1 METIENFFF
10 ILILSGL
17 CFMLLQTRLLIQ
29 TETNKKPIW
38 DFFLSFFLK
47 QKWVRV
53 KNMKKDQPGPLALFK
68 FYCITLSINQKVHS
82 PSQVS
87 LKCGSAYPGQTL
99 PKAQWIRGLSS
110 AYQRNLLA
118 PKVLL
123 DYLRLR
129 SISGLFSSFRA
140 NVGWMDGWDWDGY
153 HRSSLHT
160 FSANNPTR
168 KES

>member
-1 METIENFFF
+1 MNDFIMTVMTMETIENFFF

-29 TETNKKPIW
+29 METSKKPIW

-82 PSQVS
+82 PSQVKS
-87 LKCGSAYPGQTL
+87 EMWVCLSRSNIAKGTMDPRVEFGL
-99 PKAQWIRGLSS
+99 PKKLISTEGA
-110 AYQRNLLA
+110 
-118 PKVLL
+118 
-123 DYLRLR
+123 LRL
-129 SISGLFSSFRA
+129 
-140 NVGWMDGWDWDGY
+140 
-153 HRSSLHT
+153 
-160 FSANNPTR
+160 PTTQINLR
-168 KES
+168 PV